1 MNKLNRWF
9 TKKTTSTFKQVWGTI
24 IFSCLGFHRYWFK
37 FIKIGDNLKVFMNI
51 EIGFEMMIVFAILL
65 GKSLAGYLLLIYY
78 GVEAIF

>member
-1 MNKLNRWF
+1 
-9 TKKTTSTFKQVWGTI
+9 
-24 IFSCLGFHRYWFK
+24 
-37 FIKIGDNLKVFMNI
+37 MNI